1 MSVLEGYVEGL
12 IELEGGG
19 GSGGTD
25 DYIPLINKPQING
38 VTLVGNKTTRQL
50 NINYNDLRNT
60 PDIPTVE
67 ANPDEEVEATLNKLN
82 IDGTIYQIPQGGS
95 GGITPNVQAN
105 ATVDDNTGVPSVQV
119 TRTGTDENPTFNFN
133 FHNLKGAQGIQG
145 IQGEQG
151 EQGIQ
156 GIQGVQGPKGDTGS
170 AGPAGPQGLQGP
182 QGVQGIQGEPG
193 EDGTDGADGFSPIVT
208 VIDITGGHRVSIQDS
223 TTTHTFDVMN
233 GQNGQNGTNGT
244 NGQDGQDGVSP
255 TVTVNDIPNGHQVV
269 IVASNGTTTF
279 NVMNGTNGQNGQD
292 GSDGQDGVSPT
303 VSTTAITGGTQ
314 VTITDAQG
322 STSFNVMNGTDGTNG
337 QDGADGV
344 TPNISASASVNN
356 TSGIPSVV
364 VTKTG
369 ADSAPN
375 FDFAFSNLKGETG
388 ANGQNGVNGA
398 DGFSPV
404 VTVTPITGGNSV
416 SIQDSEDTHTFN
428 VMNGTNG
435 TNGQGVPIG
444 GTAGQVLAKID
455 GTDYNTEWITPSG
468 GGYTKPNR
476 YQSVNFSVSAGLA
489 TVNPPTGSGRVVA
502 TGNKCWNRANTLEL
516 NEYAFNYKLSPNSS
530 DTDVEKIQIGFN
542 ISNYTAT
549 FHSGEVNVYWWDS
562 VESQFVALDYAIKGS
577 GPTPSDNPCYII
589 ATLPEIQNIDSTNIL
604 WVSGKAY
611 VRS

>member
-19 GSGGTD
+19 GGGGTD
-25 DYIPLINKPQING
+25 NYEALLNKPKING
-38 VTLVGNKTTRQL
+38 VTLNGNKTTSQL
-50 NINYNDLRNT
+50 NISYPDLKNKPT
-60 PDIPTVE
+60 IPVVE
-67 ANPDEEVEATLNKLN
+67 ANPDDEVEATLNKVN
-82 IDGTIYQIPQGGS
+82 IDGTIYQIPQGG
-95 GGITPNVQAN
+95 GGGTTPNVQAN

-244 NGQDGQDGVSP
+244 NGQDGADGVSP

-269 IVASNGTTTF
+269 IVAANGTSTF
-279 NVMNGTNGQNGQD
+279 NVMNGANGQD
-292 GSDGQDGVSPT
+292 GADGTDGTDGVSPT

-322 STSFNVMNGTDGTNG
+322 STSFNVMNGTNGTNG

-344 TPNISASASVNN
+344 TPNVSASASISN
-356 TSGIPSVV
+356 TSGVPSVV

-369 ADSAPN
+369 TIESAN

-388 ANGQNGVNGA
+388 ANGQNGQ
-398 DGFSPV
+398 DGYSPE
-404 VTVTPITGGNSV
+404 VTISAITGGHSV
-416 SIQDSEDTHTFN
+416 TITDEDHPTGQVFN
-428 VMNGTNG
+428 VMDGTNG
-435 TNGQGVPIG
+435 TNGQGVPTG
-444 GTAGQVLAKID
+444 GTAGQVLAKVD
-455 GTDYNTEWITPSG
+455 DTDYNTEWVNPSG
-468 GGYTKPNR
+468 GGYTKPNT

-489 TVNPPTGSGRVVA
+489 TVNPPTGGGRVVA
-502 TGNKCWNRANTLEL
+502 TGNKCWNRANTLEF

-530 DTDVEKIQIGFN
+530 DTDVEKIQISFSIN
-542 ISNYTAT
+542 NYTAS

-562 VESQFVALDYAIKGS
+562 NESQFVALDYAIKGS

-589 ATLPEIQNIDSTNIL
+589 ATLPQMQNIDSTNIL

>member
-19 GSGGTD
+19 GGGGTD
-25 DYIPLINKPQING
+25 NYEALLNKPKING
-38 VTLVGNKTTRQL
+38 VTLNGNKTTSQL
-50 NINYNDLRNT
+50 NISYPDLKNKPT
-60 PDIPTVE
+60 IPTVE
-67 ANPDEEVEATLNKLN
+67 ANPDEEVEATLNKVN
-82 IDGTIYQIPQGGS
+82 IDGTIYQIPQGG
-95 GGITPNVQAN
+95 GGGTTPNVQAS

-244 NGQDGQDGVSP
+244 NGQDGADGVSP

-269 IVASNGTTTF
+269 IVAANGTTTF
-279 NVMNGTNGQNGQD
+279 NVMNGANGQD
-292 GSDGQDGVSPT
+292 GADGTDGTDGVSPT

-322 STSFNVMNGTDGTNG
+322 TSTFNVMNGTNGTNG

-344 TPNISASASVNN
+344 TPNVSASASVSN
-356 TSGIPSVV
+356 TSGVPSVV

-369 ADSAPN
+369 TTESAN

-388 ANGQNGVNGA
+388 ANGQNGANGY
-398 DGFSPV
+398 SPE
-404 VTVTPITGGNSV
+404 VTISAITGGHRV
-416 SIQDSEDTHTFN
+416 TITDEDHPTGQIFD
-428 VMNGTNG
+428 VMDGTNG
-435 TNGQGVPIG
+435 TNGQGVPTG

-455 GTDYNTEWITPSG
+455 GTDYNTEWINPSG
-468 GGYTKPNR
+468 GGYNKTNR
-476 YQSVNFSVSAGLA
+476 VQSISFGSDITVPANLA
-489 TVNPPTGSGRVVA
+489 SQCVA
-502 TGNKCWNRANTLEL
+502 TGNTIYNL
-516 NEYAFNYKLSPNSS
+516 NNNVQIPEYFFNYRLSPNSS
-530 DTDVEKIQIGFN
+530 ESLSSMKVNFTKNNRVPNFWSGDVKAYLYRGGNFEPVKVSIIP
-542 ISNYTAT
+542 
-549 FHSGEVNVYWWDS
+549 
-562 VESQFVALDYAIKGS
+562 S
-577 GPTPSDNPCYII
+577 GPDLNPSYLLLDFG
-589 ATLPEIQNIDSTNIL
+589 STITINTNDVL
-604 WVSGKAY
+604 WLSGYFY
-611 VRS
+611 VLG

>member
-19 GSGGTD
+19 GGGGTD
-25 DYIPLINKPQING
+25 NYEALLNKPKING
-38 VTLVGNKTTRQL
+38 VTLNGNKTTSQL
-50 NINYNDLRNT
+50 NISYPDLKNKPT
-60 PDIPTVE
+60 IPVVE
-67 ANPDEEVEATLNKLN
+67 ANPDDEVEATLNKVN
-82 IDGTIYQIPQGGS
+82 IDGTIYQIPQGG
-95 GGITPNVQAN
+95 GGGTTPNVQAS

-193 EDGTDGADGFSPIVT
+193 EDGTNGADGFSPIVT

-244 NGQDGQDGVSP
+244 NGQDGADGVSP

-269 IVASNGTTTF
+269 IVAANGTSTF
-279 NVMNGTNGQNGQD
+279 NVMNGANGQD
-292 GSDGQDGVSPT
+292 GADGTDGTDGVSPT

-322 STSFNVMNGTDGTNG
+322 SSTFNVMNGTNGTNG

-344 TPNISASASVNN
+344 TPNVSASASVSN
-356 TSGIPSVV
+356 TSGVPSVV

-369 ADSAPN
+369 TIESAN

-388 ANGQNGVNGA
+388 ANGQNGA
-398 DGFSPV
+398 DGYSPE
-404 VTVTPITGGNSV
+404 VTINAITGGHRV
-416 SIQDSEDTHTFN
+416 TITDEDHPTGQIFD
-428 VMNGTNG
+428 VMDGTNG
-435 TNGQGVPIG
+435 TNGQGVPTG
-444 GTAGQVLAKID
+444 GTAGQVLAKVD
-455 GTDYNTEWITPSG
+455 GTDYNTEWVNPSG

-489 TVNPPTGSGRVVA
+489 TVTPPTGGGRVVA
-502 TGNKCWNRANTLEL
+502 TGNKCWNPANTLEL
-516 NEYAFNYKLSPNSS
+516 NEYAFNFKLSPNSS
-530 DTDVEKIQIGFN
+530 GTDVEKIQIGFN
-542 ISNYTAT
+542 ISNYTAN

-577 GPTPSDNPCYII
+577 GPTPSENPCYIV
-589 ATLPEIQNIDSTNIL
+589 ASLPQMQNIDTTNIL
-604 WVSGKAY
+604 WISGKAY
-611 VRS
+611 IRA